1 MGLSFDPPGK
11 LTTNNQSEIKETRPM
26 GLMSRIFGGKIA
38 SNGNGGDLSGH
49 NISKNNALSA
59 TDNAVPS
66 PKNADFS
73 SVRSIPVLQKPRYFT
88 IQEAAALEAI
98 AAEKETMAK
107 AAKRA
112 YRSLKRVDHADT
124 EVHTSH
130 RRYQGVLAQNE
141 VEKLQA
147 NARLAEKLHGLRPD
161 YERMGQRIE
170 AADNAA
176 ASAIAAI
183 KNSYGG

>member
-1 MGLSFDPPGK
+1 
-11 LTTNNQSEIKETRPM
+11 M
-26 GLMSRIFGGKIA
+26 GLMSKIFGGKLAA
-38 SNGNGGDLSGH
+38 SGDASGNISGH
-49 NISKNNALSA
+49 SISKNNALAA

-73 SVRSIPVLQKPRYFT
+73 SVRSVPVVARPRYFT
-88 IQEAAALEAI
+88 IQEAAALEAV

-147 NARLAEKLHGLRPD
+147 NARLAEKLHGLRPE

-183 KNSYGG
+183 KNPYGG